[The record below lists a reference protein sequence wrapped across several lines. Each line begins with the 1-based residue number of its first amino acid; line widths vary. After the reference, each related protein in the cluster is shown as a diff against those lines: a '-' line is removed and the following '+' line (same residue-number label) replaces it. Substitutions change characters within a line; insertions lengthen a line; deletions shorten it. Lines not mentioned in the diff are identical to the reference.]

1 MAEDTK
7 IPPIKFGQ
15 SGDLGLR
22 VVAGNIYEEDDPN
35 LTWPYAMT
43 TYKRMM
49 KDATIAPALAL
60 VEMAISRVPWV
71 VKAPVGKEE
80 ELKDQM
86 EYLKSIMK
94 DLDGMTWG
102 EFIRQAATHNTFG
115 FAVTEKVFRYRTKE
129 RGSKYNDGLIG
140 LKKLAPIPQDTILS
154 WEFDATGRD
163 VIGLKQAPSQIQN
176 SQWSRASITQV
187 KTEAQAIPRKKFL
200 LFRNIGAK
208 NNPQG
213 LSPLNSCYTAWRYK
227 VSLEQFEATGVSQD
241 MRGLKVMYLPPQYL
255 DPNASSEDKEVLDYY
270 QRGMTNLHR
279 NEQSSLILPMYRDE
293 LGNKMFEFDVVSVR
307 GQNAH
312 DVDKIITRYKK
323 EIITSLMAGQ
333 LILGQEGGGSY
344 SLAESLD
351 SVTQMVIDTRLSAIR
366 DQLNND
372 LVPQLFAL
380 NQWDITETPY
390 FDYGEV
396 AQNSLDEISKYVQRV
411 GAAGLLPKTPRVVN
425 FLTERLGVDSEFKE
439 TDKGEE
445 FDSQLTNYVS
455 GASEGMEKG
464 MGNGTSNKPAGRDN
478 STANKGR

>member
-1 MAEDTK
+1 MAEENK

-22 VVAGNIYEEDDPN
+22 VMAGNIYEEDDPN
-35 LTWPYAMT
+35 LMWPYAMQ

-60 VEMAISRVPWV
+60 VEMAIARVPWV

-80 ELKDQM
+80 ELKPQID
-86 EYLKSIMK
+86 YLKSVMK
-94 DLDGMTWG
+94 DLDGQTWG
-102 EFIRQAATHNTFG
+102 EFIRQAATHNSFG
-115 FAVTEKVFRYRTKE
+115 FAVTEKVFRYRRKD
-129 RGSKYNDGLIG
+129 RGSKFTDGLIG
-140 LKKLAPIPQDTILS
+140 LKKLAPIPQDTIMS

-163 VIGLKQAPSQIQN
+163 FVGLQQVPAQITN
-176 SQWSRASITQV
+176 SQWYNASTAQRS
-187 KTEAQAIPRKKFL
+187 TEPTKIPRKKFL
-200 LFRNIGAK
+200 LFRNMGAK

-227 VSLEQFEATGVSQD
+227 VALEQFESTGVSQD

-255 DPNASSEDKEVLDYY
+255 DPNASQEDKDVREYY
-270 QRGMTNLHR
+270 ERGMTNLHR
-279 NEQSSLILPMYRDE
+279 NEQSALILPMYRDE
-293 LGNKMFEFDVVSVR
+293 NGNKMFEFDVVSVR

-351 SVTQMVIDTRLSAIR
+351 SVTQMVIDTRLTAIK

-372 LVPQLFAL
+372 LIPQLFEL
-380 NQWDITETPY
+380 NNWDITETPY

-396 AQNSLDEISKYVQRV
+396 AQNSLDDISKYVQRI
-411 GAAGLLPKTPRVVN
+411 GAVGLLPQTPRLVN
-425 FLTERLGVDSEFKE
+425 FLTERLGVDAEFKE
-439 TDKGEE
+439 NEEGEAFKE
-445 FDSQLTNYVS
+445 RLTNYES
-455 GASEGMEKG
+455 GAAEGMAQG
-464 MGNGTSNKPAGRDN
+464 TGNGTSKKAASRDN
-478 STANKGR
+478 TTANRK

>member
-1 MAEDTK
+1 MAEDVK

-22 VVAGNIYEEDDPN
+22 VLGGNIYEEEDPN
-35 LTWPYAMT
+35 LMWPYAMS

-80 ELKDQM
+80 EMKKQID
-86 EYLKSIMK
+86 YLKTVMR
-94 DLDGMTWG
+94 DLDGQTWG
-102 EFIRQAATHNTFG
+102 EFIRQAATHNSFG
-115 FAVTEKVFRYRTKE
+115 FAVTEKVFRYRTAD
-129 RGSKYNDGLIG
+129 RGSKYSDGLIG
-140 LKKLAPIPQDTILS
+140 LKKLAPVPQDTIMT
-154 WEFDATGRD
+154 WEFDASGRD
-163 VIGLKQAPSQIQN
+163 FTGLKQAASQIQN
-176 SQWSRASITQV
+176 STWSTVSTAAQR
-187 KTEAQAIPRKKFL
+187 TEPVTIPRKKFL

-213 LSPLNSCYTAWRYK
+213 ISPLNSCYTAWRYK
-227 VSLEQFEATGVSQD
+227 VALEQFESTGVSQD

-255 DPNASSEDKEVLDYY
+255 DPDASNEDKEVLEYY

-279 NEQSSLILPMYRDE
+279 NEQSALILPMYRDD

-351 SVTQMVIDTRLSAIR
+351 SVTQMVIDTRLTAIK

-380 NQWDITETPY
+380 NGWDITETPY

-396 AQNSLDEISKYVQRV
+396 AQNSLDEISKYVQRI
-411 GAAGLLPKTPRVVN
+411 GAVGLLPKTPRIVN
-425 FLTERLGVDSEFKE
+425 FLTERLGVDAEFKE
-439 TDKGEE
+439 SEEGEAFDKR
-445 FDSQLTNYVS
+445 LTNYDS
-455 GASEGMEKG
+455 GAAEGMAKG
-464 MGNGTSNKPAGRDN
+464 TGNGTSSKAAGRDN
-478 STANKGR
+478 STANKG